1 MRRLLLATLL
11 VVSCSGGGAA
21 AAQPQD
27 VALKPA
33 EALGLTKCASS
44 GTMDQTLARL
54 KTSQP
59 DSYARSNDEW
69 SKLKQAG
76 ASAGYFAVYSD
87 DPAACPGFSPGSSP
101 GPSKEIGNLVVA
113 FGDTGQAATAYATG
127 AFGVSPDQAGLAGG
141 ITGSGTGLGKNSVRA
156 FVALGGNQIYL
167 AYWQHGR
174 WLTYLFAE
182 GLTES
187 DGDSLTRAVDA
198 RL

>member
-1 MRRLLLATLL
+1 MRHLLLATLL
-11 VVSCSGGGAA
+11 VASCSAGGAA
-21 AAQPQD
+21 GAQPQD
-27 VALKPA
+27 VALRPA
-33 EALGLTKCASS
+33 EALGLTKCSSS

-54 KTSQP
+54 KTSRP
-59 DSYARSNDEW
+59 DSYSSTNQEW

-76 ASAGYFAVYSD
+76 ARAGYFAVYSD
-87 DPAACPGFSPGSSP
+87 DRAACPGFSPESSP

-113 FGDTGQAATAYATG
+113 FGDTGEAATAYSSG

-141 ITGSGTGLGKNSVRA
+141 ITGADTGLGKNSVRA
-156 FVALGGNQIYL
+156 FVALGGNQVYL

-187 DGDSLTRAVDA
+187 DGESLTKAVDA

>member
-1 MRRLLLATLL
+1 VRRAALAALLAM
-11 VVSCSGGGAA
+11 SCSAGGAS
-21 AAQPQD
+21 AQPQD

-33 EALGLTKCASS
+33 EALGLSKCSSS

-59 DSYARSNDEW
+59 DSYASTDQEW

-76 ASAGYFAVYSD
+76 ATTGYFAVYSD
-87 DPAACPGFSPGSSP
+87 DPSACPGFSPETSP

-113 FGDTGQAATAYATG
+113 FKDAAQAAQAYTAG
-127 AFGVSPDQAGLAGG
+127 AFGVSPEQAGLAGG
-141 ITGSGTGLGKNSVRA
+141 VSGSDTGLGKNSVRA
-156 FVALGGNQIYL
+156 FVALGSNQVYL
-167 AYWQHGR
+167 AYWQHDR

-187 DGDSLTRAVDA
+187 DGESLSKAVNS